1 MLYFI
6 ATGGT
11 IAMKTDPLL
20 DAPVPALNGE
30 DLVQAV
36 PALDQVDVLETGNF
50 ANIPSGHMTPDHWR
64 ELHKAVCAA
73 LAREDMAGVIIAHGT
88 DTLEETAWFLDVT
101 VDSEKPVVLVGAQHH
116 ASDPD
121 FDGPRN
127 LLHAARICATPE
139 ARGKGVLICL
149 NGNINA
155 ARDVTKTHTSNVET
169 FKSGDMGLL
178 GFVDADRVVFCR
190 QPLRR
195 QHLPLRDA
203 PLPRVDIVCA
213 YAGADA
219 TALDAA
225 REAGARGVVVAGLG
239 MGNVPPG
246 MVPGLRRC
254 HAAGMAVVI
263 STRVPNGRVLPWYGY
278 EGGGKLLQQ
287 DGAIFADNLSPQKSR
302 ILLMLALQHLQAS
315 RSEAPGAAGPLPE
328 TARQALQ
335 DYFNL

>member
-20 DAPVPALNGE
+20 GAPVPALNGD

-36 PALDQVDVLETGNF
+36 PALHQVDVLETGNF

-64 ELHKAVCAA
+64 NLHAAVTTA
-73 LAREDMAGVIIAHGT
+73 LARDDMAGVIIAHGT
-88 DTLEETAWFLDVT
+88 DTLEETAWFLDLT
-101 VDSEKPVVLVGAQHH
+101 VNNEKPVVLVGAQHH

-195 QHLPLRDA
+195 QHVALSPA

-219 TALDAA
+219 SALNAA
-225 REAGARGVVVAGLG
+225 REAGAQGVVVAALG
-239 MGNVPPG
+239 MGNVPPA
-246 MVPGLRRC
+246 MVEGLRLC
-254 HAAGMAVVI
+254 HATGMAVVI

-278 EGGGKLLQQ
+278 EGGGKLLQK
-287 DGAIFADNLSPQKSR
+287 DGAIFSDNLSPQKSR
-302 ILLMLALQHLQAS
+302 ILLMLALQHVNIYQKDAREVLQN
-315 RSEAPGAAGPLPE
+315 
-328 TARQALQ
+328 
-335 DYFNL
+335 YFNL

>member
-20 DAPVPALNGE
+20 DAPVPALKGE

-36 PALDQVDVLETGNF
+36 PALQQVDHLETGNF
-50 ANIPSGHMTPDHWR
+50 ANIPSGHMTPQHWR
-64 ELHKAVCAA
+64 DLQRAVCEA
-73 LAREDMAGVIIAHGT
+73 LTREDVAGVIIAHGT
-88 DTLEETAWFLDVT
+88 DTLEETAWFLDLT
-101 VDSEKPVVLVGAQHH
+101 VNSEKPVVLVGAQHH

-169 FKSGDMGLL
+169 FKSGEMGVL

-195 QHLPLRDA
+195 QHLELLDA
-203 PLPRVDIVCA
+203 PLPRVDIVSA

-219 TALDAA
+219 FAVDAA

-239 MGNVPPG
+239 MGNVPPL
-246 MVPGLRRC
+246 MAQGLARC
-254 HAAGMAVVI
+254 HGQGVAVVM

-278 EGGGKLLQQ
+278 EGGGKDLLRH
-287 DGAIFADNLSPQKSR
+287 GVVFADNLSPQKAR
-302 ILLMLALQHLQAS
+302 ILLMLALQHVQPDAGQAETSARLQALFD
-315 RSEAPGAAGPLPE
+315 A
-328 TARQALQ
+328 
-335 DYFNL
+335 